1 MAKAKRRDNHSGRLE
16 LRGSKW
22 LAIWSVGGKRFSR
35 STGETDRAKAEAW
48 LARQLEAVKVADG
61 MRQLDKDRDT
71 IQQLQ
76 RTVLKTALADND
88 ARKAALE
95 AEADKSALRIDDAM
109 AAYIAAPNREDCTPQ
124 TLGFVRAKFS
134 RLRAWLAERHP
145 EITEMRQVDKNIAR
159 EFAASLRGQLGA
171 SAYNGT
177 LIACKRIWHILG
189 DLIKGDGN
197 PWTRDVLPRRRLGQ
211 TVRREFTAEELN
223 IIFDLARKEV
233 PPLEELFCVMLYT
246 GLRIGD
252 AAQLMWDD
260 IDLARGMISVIPQ
273 KTKRFGKRVKIPL
286 LPPLR
291 KMLEAHT
298 ERKGLVMPDMA
309 KLYRR
314 GQLSA
319 RVSAFLRKCGLT
331 TSEATTEGR
340 GTRPI
345 LTAHSFR
352 HTFVSL
358 AGNAGIPFALVQRIV
373 GHSSERMSEHYFHES
388 DDALARAFTAF
399 PVIADKPALA
409 APDDAIEAEA
419 TVVPLAGKSRLDAL
433 SDALRAIVANG
444 DAEEL
449 QAARQAVA
457 DILA

>member
-1 MAKAKRRDNHSGRLE
+1 MSKAKRRDNHAGRLE

-76 RTVLKTALADND
+76 RTVLKSALADND
-88 ARKAALE
+88 ERKDALL
-95 AEADKSALRIDDAM
+95 AEADKSALRIDDAI

-134 RLRAWLAERHP
+134 RLRDWLAAHHP
-145 EITEMRQVDKNIAR
+145 EIAELRQIDKTIAR

-177 LIACKRIWHILG
+177 LIACKRIWSILAEQ
-189 DLIKGDGN
+189 IKGPN

-211 TVRREFTAEELN
+211 TVRREFTADELN

-233 PPLEELFCVMLYT
+233 PPLEELFAVMLYT

-260 IDLARGMISVIPQ
+260 IDMARGMISIIPQ
-273 KTKRFGKRVKIPL
+273 KTKRFSKRVKIPL

-309 KLYRR
+309 RLYRR
-314 GQLSA
+314 GQLSS
-319 RVSAFLRKCGLT
+319 RVSAFLRKCGLQ

-419 TVVPLAGKSRLDAL
+419 TVVPVAAKSRLDAL
-433 SDALRAIVANG
+433 RDALRAIVANG
-444 DAEEL
+444 DATEIT
-449 QAARQAVA
+449 AARKAIA

>member
-16 LRGSKW
+16 LRGAKW

-35 STGETDRAKAEAW
+35 STGETDKAKAEAW

-71 IQQLQ
+71 IEQLQ
-76 RTVLKTALADND
+76 RTVIRTALADNAERKD
-88 ARKAALE
+88 ALL
-95 AEADKSALRIDDAM
+95 AEADKSALRIDDAI
-109 AAYIAAPNREDCTPQ
+109 AAYVAAPNREDCTPQ
-124 TLGFVRAKFS
+124 TLGFIRAKFA
-134 RLRAWLAERHP
+134 RLRDWLAAKHP
-145 EITEMRQVDKNIAR
+145 DIVEMRQVDKNIAR

-177 LIACKRIWHILG
+177 LIACKRIWSILAEQ
-189 DLIKGDGN
+189 IKGTN
-197 PWTRDVLPRRRLGQ
+197 PWTRDTLPRRRLGQ
-211 TVRREFTAEELN
+211 TVRREFTADELN
-223 IIFDLARKEV
+223 IIFEAARKEV
-233 PPLEELFCVMLYT
+233 PPLEELFIVMLYT

-252 AAQLMWDD
+252 AAQLAWEDV
-260 IDLARGMISVIPQ
+260 DLARGMLSVVPQ
-273 KTKRFGKRVKIPL
+273 KTKRFAKRVKIPL

-291 KMLEAHT
+291 RMLEAHK
-298 ERKGLVMPDMA
+298 ERKGLVIPEMA
-309 KLYRR
+309 RVYRC

-373 GHSSERMSEHYFHES
+373 GHSSEHMSERYFHES
-388 DDALARAFTAF
+388 DDAITRAFAAF
-399 PVIADKPALA
+399 PAITPQPALG

-419 TVVPLAGKSRLDAL
+419 TIIPVADKSRLEAL
-433 SDALRAIVANG
+433 REALRAIVANG

-449 QAARQAVA
+449 QAARQAIA
-457 DILA
+457 DIVP